1 MKFEPSLAA
10 FKYASQ
16 SIEVLRHSRGRI
28 WLLLNDARYA
38 INVLSFS
45 PR

>member
-16 SIEVLRHSRGRI
+16 SMGALRRSHGSI